1 MKNSYMLKLSKFLG
15 VPENVE
21 FKLEKDGVD
30 FSNWS
35 YKIQNNIL
43 LVKNKVEG
51 SWYQSRVGINKIIRA
66 KIVVTPKEIL
76 TDKEREYLRNVIE
89 PVKDKVKWI
98 IKSSFFAKK
107 RGWPGKKLYACI
119 IVKLGNYSDIFL
131 YAFEADTEYKSMEL
145 DKKYTLKE
153 LGLE

>member
-1 MKNSYMLKLSKFLG
+1 MLKLSKFLG

-51 SWYQSRVGINKIIRA
+51 SWYQSRVGINKIIRT

-89 PVKDKVKWI
+89 PVKDKVRFI
-98 IKSSFFAKK
+98 LKSEYRYSKRQYVYIDLNEDYISLYSFKTNTQFKGMK
-107 RGWPGKKLYACI
+107 
-119 IVKLGNYSDIFL
+119 V
-131 YAFEADTEYKSMEL
+131 

>member
-1 MKNSYMLKLSKFLG
+1 MLKLSEFLG

-76 TDKEREYLRNVIE
+76 TDKEKEYLKCLIKYYKSEASIIFKDDNGISIAQNNGNGLF
-89 PVKDKVKWI
+89 DKVLTFKI
-98 IKSSFFAKK
+98 TKNLPFKNMVED
-107 RGWPGKKLYACI
+107 YAYP
-119 IVKLGNYSDIFL
+119 LSD
-131 YAFEADTEYKSMEL
+131 
-145 DKKYTLKE
+145 
-153 LGLE
+153 LGL

>member
-1 MKNSYMLKLSKFLG
+1 MLKLSKFLG

-89 PVKDKVKWI
+89 PIKDRV
-98 IKSSFFAKK
+98 SF
-107 RGWPGKKLYACI
+107 
-119 IVKLGNYSDIFL
+119 IVKLEYHTSQKHYIYIELNDGCIEL
-131 YAFEADTEYKSMEL
+131 YPFEPDTQFKSMEL
-145 DKKYTLKE
+145 YKEYTLEE
-153 LGLE
+153 LGL

>member
-1 MKNSYMLKLSKFLG
+1 MLKLSKFLG

-21 FKLEKDGVD
+21 FKLQKDGVD

-89 PVKDKVKWI
+89 PIKDRV
-98 IKSSFFAKK
+98 SF
-107 RGWPGKKLYACI
+107 
-119 IVKLGNYSDIFL
+119 IVKLEYHISQKHYIYIELNDGCIEL
-131 YAFEADTEYKSMEL
+131 YPFEPDTQFKSMEL
-145 DKKYTLKE
+145 DKKYTLEE

>member
-1 MKNSYMLKLSKFLG
+1 MLKMSKFLG

-89 PVKDKVKWI
+89 PVKDKVRFI
-98 IKSSFFAKK
+98 QKSEYRYSKRQYVYIDLNEDYISLYSFKTNTQFKGMK
-107 RGWPGKKLYACI
+107 
-119 IVKLGNYSDIFL
+119 V
-131 YAFEADTEYKSMEL
+131 